1 MKHTG
6 KCDCGCGQHSIWTIV
21 RSEHDRK
28 LWFLTLDHLRRW
40 QAVREAQQKRMIDA
54 FPFLADPC
62 SLLEPVWLSDLSD
75 STSEYEAMT
84 P

>member
-1 MKHTG
+1 MQHTG

-40 QAVREAQQKRMIDA
+40 QAVRVAQQKRMIDA

-62 SLLEPVWLSDLSD
+62 APLELVW
-75 STSEYEAMT
+75 
-84 P
+84 